1 MRYRRIRYNSAGLV
15 FILENCFLL
24 LSGCGWEC
32 SETDCTAGTASRVL
46 VKTGPRPGQDR
57 LWEIGERGE
66 RGEAQLN

>member
-46 VKTGPRPGQDR
+46 VKTGPRTGPSTGRATRDTTDHK
-57 LWEIGERGE
+57 
-66 RGEAQLN
+66 